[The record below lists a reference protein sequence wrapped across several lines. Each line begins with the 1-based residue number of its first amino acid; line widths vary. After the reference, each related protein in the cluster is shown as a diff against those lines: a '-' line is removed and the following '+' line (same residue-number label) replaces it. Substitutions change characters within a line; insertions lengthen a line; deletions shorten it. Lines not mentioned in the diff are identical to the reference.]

1 MQIYD
6 IRPPIKKKATA
17 VREISLRYLR
27 FLEEFLKHSRYGAPI
42 AIVVFLLL
50 AGTFI
55 SALTVPEIKTIR
67 ALPQTANSDWQS
79 ADNVKTVDLKE
90 LAQFPEFS
98 RLNSAY
104 AYEEF
109 SELNIS
115 ASTSSDKSATSSE
128 NQSSSLP
135 TLESSTSS
143 FSTTSFIESPRR
155 ENFFVRLFKKFIF
168 GVKAQE
174 APADSN
180 DAASAP
186 PTEPTAPIETPSPES
201 SADISVEPPT

>member
-128 NQSSSLP
+128 
-135 TLESSTSS
+135 
-143 FSTTSFIESPRR
+143 IGRAH
-155 ENFFVRLFKKFIF
+155 V
-168 GVKAQE
+168 
-174 APADSN
+174 
-180 DAASAP
+180 
-186 PTEPTAPIETPSPES
+186 
-201 SADISVEPPT
+201 